1 MPEIHRTLFPT
12 RKLPNF
18 QVNAQLIRSEENTAK
33 IQNQKKKTEHEC
45 ENLKRNVNEMDLACK
60 KAEAEKQSKE
70 NQIRAIQDE
79 LHKQEMT
86 LQKLERE
93 KKQQEE
99 NNKKYLDDL
108 QSEEERS
115 NSEQQL
121 RKKLQDALEVGRWRK
136 VDR

>member
-1 MPEIHRTLFPT
+1 
-12 RKLPNF
+12 
-18 QVNAQLIRSEENTAK
+18 
-33 IQNQKKKTEHEC
+33 
-45 ENLKRNVNEMDLACK
+45 MDLACK

-121 RKKLQDALEVGRWRK
+121 RKKLQDALEVGRWK
-136 VDR
+136 NQSDEHDRIPEK